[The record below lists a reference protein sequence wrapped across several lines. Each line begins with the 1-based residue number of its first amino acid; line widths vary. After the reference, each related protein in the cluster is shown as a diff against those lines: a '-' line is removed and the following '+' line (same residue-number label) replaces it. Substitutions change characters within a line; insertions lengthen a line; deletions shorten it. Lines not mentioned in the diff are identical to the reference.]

1 MDNGARAVIFRPMES
16 AMDRNSILIVGGG
29 LNGAALA
36 LGLAQT
42 GQAVTLI
49 DALPRET
56 RDTPDFDGR
65 SYAMSL
71 ASVRMLE
78 ALGLW
83 EALDGDAQPILG
95 VKVCD
100 GRVGE
105 GPGPFVMEF
114 DHAELEEGPLGHMVE
129 DRHLRHVL
137 LAATAEHPGIAELS
151 GVTVTDQSVNDRAV
165 TVTLSDGTTCDGIL
179 LIGADGRGG
188 AVATRAGI
196 ARDVTDYRQSALV
209 CAVAHELPHH
219 GIAHQF
225 FLPPGPLAILPLTG
239 NRSSIVW
246 SEDTAQAAAIH
257 ALDDAQFLQVLRP
270 RFGDFLGGIHLA
282 GKRYSYPLNRTLA
295 RRFIA
300 PRVALVG
307 DAVRGVHPI
316 AGQGLNAGLRDCA
329 ALAEVVTDAK
339 RRGENIASPLVLER
353 YEAWRRAD
361 SSALAMATDGFNRLF
376 SNDNPLLRLG
386 RGLGLAAVNASPM
399 LRRKF
404 MREAAGLSGDL
415 PRLMTGVAL

>member
-1 MDNGARAVIFRPMES
+1 MDNGAATVIFRRMEQT
-16 AMDRNSILIVGGG
+16 MERDRILIVGGG
-29 LNGAALA
+29 LNGTALA
-36 LGLAQT
+36 LGLAQA
-42 GQAVTLI
+42 GLAVTLV

-65 SYAMSL
+65 AYAMAL

-83 EALDGDAQPILG
+83 AALAQNAQPILG

-100 GRVGE
+100 GHVGR

-114 DHAELEEGPLGHMVE
+114 DHAELEEGPLGQMVE
-129 DRHLRHVL
+129 DRYLRRAL
-137 LAATAEHPGIAELS
+137 LAATAEQPLIQELS
-151 GVTVTDQSVNDRAV
+151 GVTVTDQ
-165 TVTLSDGTTCDGIL
+165 TVDASGVQITLSDEQRLTGAL

-188 AVATRAGI
+188 AVANRAGI

-246 SEDTAQAAAIH
+246 SERTAQAADIH
-257 ALDDAQFLQVLRP
+257 ALDDALFLQVLRP
-270 RFGDFLGGIHLA
+270 RFGDFLGEIALA
-282 GKRYSYPLNRTLA
+282 GKRYSYTLNRTLA

-300 PRVALVG
+300 PCVALVG

-316 AGQGLNAGLRDCA
+316 AGQGLNAGLRDVA
-329 ALAEVVTDAK
+329 ALAEVLTDAR
-339 RRGENIASPLVLER
+339 RRGEDIASPLVLER
-353 YEAWRRAD
+353 YEVWRRAD
-361 SSALAMATDGFNRLF
+361 STVLATATDGFNRLF
-376 SNDNPLLRLG
+376 SNDNPILRLG
-386 RGLGLAAVNASPM
+386 RGLGLAAVNASPI
-399 LRRKF
+399 LRRSF
-404 MREAAGLSGDL
+404 MREAAGLHGDL
-415 PRLMTGVAL
+415 PRLMTGAAL